1 MKNIVAVLI
10 LICLFTVSRA
20 FANEASRPDKVGA
33 LARLEPHQGVYE
45 LAGPSFVVPA
55 MISKILVKEG
65 QMLNKGDV
73 VAVLDMADVRRLE
86 AGIAR
91 AEVEQAK
98 VNIAAKSREFNRRQI
113 LFRNKSVSQESLDN
127 AGDSYK
133 LAQIALEKAR
143 LNYKRAMELANKM
156 IIRSPINGMVL
167 KIYARAGEAVPAT
180 TGIVEIGDVDNMEAV
195 AEVYETDI
203 KYVKKGQ
210 SAIFKSPA
218 LSKPL
223 QGTVRRIAPS
233 LTRVAIYS
241 SNPMP
246 HTESRIVK
254 VFITLKDNAV
264 AARFIN
270 LQGTLLIDTSH
281 KGN

>member
-10 LICLFTVSRA
+10 CLFTVSQA
-20 FANEASRPDKVGA
+20 FANETARPDKVGA
-33 LARLEPHQGVYE
+33 LARLEPYQGVYE

-55 MISKILVKEG
+55 MISEMLVKEG
-65 QMLNKGDV
+65 RMVNKGDA

-86 AGIAR
+86 AGIAK

-98 VNIAAKSREFNRRQI
+98 VNTAGEKREFNRRQM
-113 LFRNKSVSQESLDN
+113 LFRNMSVSQKSLDD
-127 AGDSYK
+127 ARDSYEV
-133 LAQIALEKAR
+133 AQIALEKAR
-143 LNYKRAMELANKM
+143 LNYKRAVELVNKM

-167 KIYARAGEAVPAT
+167 RIYARAGEAVPST

-203 KYVKKGQ
+203 KYVRKGQ

-223 QGTVRRIAPS
+223 IGTVRRIAPS

-246 HTESRIVK
+246 NTESRIVK
-254 VFITLKDNAV
+254 VFITLKDNAA

-270 LQGTLLIDTSH
+270 LQGTVLIDTSH

>member
-1 MKNIVAVLI
+1 MKNIIAV
-10 LICLFTVSRA
+10 LICLFTVSQA
-20 FANEASRPDKVGA
+20 FANETSRPEKVGA
-33 LARLEPHQGVYE
+33 LARLEPHQGIYE

-55 MISKILVKEG
+55 TISKMLVKEG

-73 VAVLDMADVRRLE
+73 VAVLDMADVRRIE
-86 AGIAR
+86 AAIAR
-91 AEVEQAK
+91 AEVEQAR
-98 VNIAAKSREFNRRQI
+98 VNIAGKRREFNRRQI
-113 LFRNKSVSQESLDN
+113 LFRNMSVSQESLD
-127 AGDSYK
+127 AARDSYK

-143 LNYKRAMELANKM
+143 LNYKRAMELVNKM
-156 IIRSPINGMVL
+156 IIRSPINGRVL
-167 KIYARAGEAVPAT
+167 KIYARAGEAVPTT

-203 KYVKKGQ
+203 KYVREGQ
-210 SAIFKSPA
+210 AAIFRSPA

-223 QGTVRRIAPS
+223 QGTVSRIAPR

-254 VFITLKDNAV
+254 VFITLKDSAT
-264 AARFIN
+264 ASRFIN
-270 LQGTLLIDTSH
+270 LQGTVLIDTSH

>member
-1 MKNIVAVLI
+1 
-10 LICLFTVSRA
+10 
-20 FANEASRPDKVGA
+20 
-33 LARLEPHQGVYE
+33 
-45 LAGPSFVVPA
+45 
-55 MISKILVKEG
+55 
-65 QMLNKGDV
+65 
-73 VAVLDMADVRRLE
+73 
-86 AGIAR
+86 
-91 AEVEQAK
+91 
-98 VNIAAKSREFNRRQI
+98 
-113 LFRNKSVSQESLDN
+113 
-127 AGDSYK
+127 
-133 LAQIALEKAR
+133 
-143 LNYKRAMELANKM
+143 M

>member
-10 LICLFTVSRA
+10 CLFTVSQA
-20 FANEASRPDKVGA
+20 FANETARPDKVGA
-33 LARLEPHQGVYE
+33 LARLEPYQGVYE

-55 MISKILVKEG
+55 MISEMLVKEG
-65 QMLNKGDV
+65 RMVNKGDA

-86 AGIAR
+86 AGIA
-91 AEVEQAK
+91 AK

-113 LFRNKSVSQESLDN
+113 LFRNKSVSQESLDT
-127 AGDSYK
+127 AGDSYEV
-133 LAQIALEKAR
+133 AQIALEKAR
-143 LNYKRAMELANKM
+143 LNYKRAVELVNKM

-167 KIYARAGEAVPAT
+167 RIYARAGEAVPST

-203 KYVKKGQ
+203 KYVRKGQ

-223 QGTVRRIAPS
+223 IGTVRRIAPS

-246 HTESRIVK
+246 NTESRIVK
-254 VFITLKDNAV
+254 VFITLKDNAA

-270 LQGTLLIDTSH
+270 LQGTVLIDTSH